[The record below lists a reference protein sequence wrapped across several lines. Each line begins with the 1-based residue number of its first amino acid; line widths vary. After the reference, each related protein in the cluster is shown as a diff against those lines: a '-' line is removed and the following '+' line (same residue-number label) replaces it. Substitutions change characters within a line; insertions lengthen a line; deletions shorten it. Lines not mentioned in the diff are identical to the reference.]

1 MLRFE
6 RIFWMILSLILLF
19 FLLKPSADLSR
30 SADLSILPMCPE
42 IQTCPEIQRCPPCTQ
57 EPCTQEALAKVDHA
71 QIKIKPKPKA
81 KEQPK
86 AQLPQAPKLTPVE
99 RQQLLAWVKQNIHTL
114 SNCRD
119 AGQPV
124 YRMTVSLNLSQKG
137 DAIKSCVVG
146 GEKVSAVAIEC
157 IREKILKWKLPKS
170 FGENP
175 PQLVFG
181 LQLD

>member
-6 RIFWMILSLILLF
+6 RIFWVILCLILLF
-19 FLLKPSADLSR
+19 LLLRQSADLST
-30 SADLSILPMCPE
+30 SASNLA
-42 IQTCPEIQRCPPCTQ
+42 TCPTIPACPAIQICPPCI
-57 EPCTQEALAKVDHA
+57 QEALPKVEPG
-71 QIKIKPKPKA
+71 QIKPKPKEQP

-86 AQLPQAPKLTPVE
+86 AKLPDPPKLTPVE

-124 YRMTVSLNLSQKG
+124 YRMTVSLNLNQKG
-137 DAIKSCVVG
+137 DEIKSCAVG
-146 GEKVSAVAIEC
+146 GEKVSATAIEC